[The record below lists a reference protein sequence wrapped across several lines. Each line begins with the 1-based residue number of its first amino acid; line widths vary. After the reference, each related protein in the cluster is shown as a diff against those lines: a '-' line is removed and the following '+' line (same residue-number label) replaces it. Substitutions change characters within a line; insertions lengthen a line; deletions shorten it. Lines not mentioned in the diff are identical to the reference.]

1 VIEMEKKEFIDR
13 FCASET
19 RAERNRV
26 AEERS
31 QGLVRF
37 EHLRDIASKEGPI
50 DSCEICLHPK
60 GRTFNIMEI
69 CSSFEGDVLNLIE
82 DFERRSTAY
91 FKSQVMRG
99 EHSQLVKNLVIPP
112 DPGMIMELGK
122 HVERL
127 LELGDFTVTVY
138 DPKSDKMGACSMDQD
153 FFDSLKEDPDYEGM
167 KLPEIF
173 TNYLMNFSELL

>member
-1 VIEMEKKEFIDR
+1 MMEKKEFIDM

-19 RAERNRV
+19 KAERNRL

-37 EHLRDIASKEGPI
+37 QQKVDIHTEDGPI

-60 GRTFNIMEI
+60 GRTLNIMEV
-69 CSSFEGDVLNLIE
+69 CSSFDGDVSGLIE
-82 DFERRSTAY
+82 DFEKRSTAY
-91 FKSQVMRG
+91 YKSQVERG
-99 EHSQLVKNLVIPP
+99 EHSQIVKNLVIPP
-112 DPGMIMELGK
+112 DPAMIMELGK
-122 HVERL
+122 HVEKL
-127 LELGDFTVTVY
+127 LKLGDFTVTIY
-138 DPKSDKMGACSMDQD
+138 DPKSDKMGACPMDQD

-167 KLPEIF
+167 DLSEIF